1 MTKTLCGVD
10 VSSQV
15 LDAKVWPGG
24 AQLQVKATAQGIAE
38 LAAWCRDRGVE
49 LAVLEATGG
58 YERLAFRLLWAHGVP
73 AAVVNPRQVRRFAEA
88 MGYLEKTDRI
98 DAGVIAG
105 YAAAKGVEPQPPP
118 PQAQDRLAALVTR
131 LGQLTALKVA
141 QENQR
146 RLVADPDVQACF
158 REVLRVVT
166 GQIHRFET
174 EIAELLQ
181 ADPLWRELDRTF
193 RQTKG
198 VADRTVARLMAEM
211 PEIGTLTGKEIA
223 KLAGLAPL
231 AKDSGKHNGRRRIR
245 GGRAGVRGLLYV
257 IAGIVA
263 RYEPDYAAFR
273 QKLLDAGKPRKLVR
287 IALARKLLVRLNA
300 KARDVRTSLTSHAAA

>member
-1 MTKTLCGVD
+1 MLCGVD

-24 AQLQVKATAQGIAE
+24 AELQVKNTPKGVAE
-38 LAAWCRDRGVE
+38 LAAWCRGHGVE

-58 YERLAFRLLWAHGVP
+58 YERQPFRLLWAGGVA
-73 AAVVNPRQVRRFAEA
+73 AAVVNPRHVRRFAEA
-88 MGYLEKTDRI
+88 MGVLEKTDRL
-98 DAGVIAG
+98 DAGVIAW
-105 YAAAKGVEPQPPP
+105 YAGAKGVGPETPPP
-118 PQAQDRLAALVTR
+118 AEQEQLAAAVTR
-131 LGQLTALKVA
+131 LSQLTALRVS

-146 RLVADPDVQACF
+146 RLVDDAFVLASFEAILKLLKAEIRGLEAHIAD
-158 REVLRVVT
+158 
-166 GQIHRFET
+166 
-174 EIAELLQ
+174 LLH

-198 VADRTVARLMAEM
+198 VADRSVARLMAEM
-211 PEIGTLTGKEIA
+211 PEIGTLTGKEVA

-231 AKDSGKHNGRRRIR
+231 ATDSGKHSGRRRVR
-245 GGRAGVRGLLYV
+245 GGRAGIRGLLYIV
-257 IAGIVA
+257 AGVVA
-263 RYEPDYAAFR
+263 RYEPDYIAFR

-300 KARDVRTSLTSHAAA
+300 QARDARLAFSTQLAA

>member
-1 MTKTLCGVD
+1 MTFCGVD

-24 AQLQVKATAQGIAE
+24 AELQVPNTPQGVAE
-38 LAAWCRDRGVE
+38 LAAWCAGQGVE

-58 YERLAFRLLWAHGVP
+58 YERQAFRLLWAHGVA

-88 MGYLEKTDRI
+88 LGLLEKTDRL
-98 DAGVIAG
+98 DAGVIARF
-105 YAAAKGVEPQPPP
+105 AAAKGVQPQSPP
-118 PQAQDRLAALVTR
+118 PQAQERLAALVTR
-131 LGQLTALKVA
+131 LGQLTALKVS

-146 RLVADPDVQACF
+146 RLVEDPDVAASI
-158 REVLRVVT
+158 
-166 GQIHRFET
+166 G
-174 EIAELLQ
+174 ELLQALNRQIRGFEARIADLIQ
-181 ADPLWRELDRTF
+181 ADPLWRALDEVF

-211 PEIGTLTGKEIA
+211 PEIGLLTGKEAA

-231 AKDSGKHNGRRRIR
+231 AQDSGKRQGRRSVR
-245 GGRAGVRGLLYV
+245 GGRPGVRGLLYL
-257 IAGIVA
+257 IGGLAA
-263 RYEPDYAAFR
+263 RHDPDYAAFR
-273 QKLLDAGKPRKLVR
+273 DKLLAAGKARKVVR

-300 KARDVRTSLTSHAAA
+300 KARDTRKALQTPLAA